1 MSKMLKANKQKT
13 LKTIFL
19 SNQCMNRRGQQL
31 AFSKSPI
38 AVIDYQSLSVGP
50 GSDWRP
56 VSVPRLLPQD
66 TGVKKTKREK
76 RIEFFLTVTYVKD
89 GDKLVKD
96 ILIVK
101 F

>member
-31 AFSKSPI
+31 AFSKLPI
-38 AVIDYQSLSVGP
+38 AVNDYQSLSVGP

-66 TGVKKTKREK
+66 TGVKQIKERKGQN
-76 RIEFFLTVTYVKD
+76 FFLTVTYVKE
-89 GDKLVKD
+89 GETRE
-96 ILIVK
+96 IL
-101 F
+101 